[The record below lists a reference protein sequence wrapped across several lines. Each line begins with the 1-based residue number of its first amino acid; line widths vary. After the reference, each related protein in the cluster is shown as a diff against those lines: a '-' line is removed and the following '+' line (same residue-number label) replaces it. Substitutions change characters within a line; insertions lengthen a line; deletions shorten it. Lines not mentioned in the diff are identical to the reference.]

1 MFVYRLMEGVVNDLI
16 SNCTDQLFVLFKVW
30 LLEVAVLTSPS

>member
-1 MFVYRLMEGVVNDLI
+1 MEGAVKELV
-16 SNCTDQLFVLFKVW
+16 SNWTDQLFVLLKVW